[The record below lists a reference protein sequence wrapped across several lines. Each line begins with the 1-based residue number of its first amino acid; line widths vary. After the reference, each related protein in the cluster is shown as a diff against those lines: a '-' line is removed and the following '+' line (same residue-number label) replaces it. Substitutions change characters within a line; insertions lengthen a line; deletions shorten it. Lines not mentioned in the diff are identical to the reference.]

1 MGDGANDLLM
11 MAEASLGVA
20 FNAKPKVQ
28 QLASTRINQSSLLNV
43 LYLLGYSSDEI
54 AQLV

>member
-1 MGDGANDLLM
+1 M

-28 QLASTRINQSSLLNV
+28 KLASTRINQSSLINV
-43 LYLLGYSSDEI
+43 LYLMGYSNAEI
-54 AQLV
+54 ESLLQ